1 VSQKRKLAE
10 KIRGNLKNVS
20 FQEACAMASYLG
32 FPLHRI
38 SGSHHIFARRGQS
51 RNLNFQRRKDGKIPA
66 YQARQLIE
74 MIDEYE
80 SELE

>member
-10 KIRGNLKNVS
+10 KIRGNPKSVS

-38 SGSHHIFARRGQS
+38 SGSHHIFARRGEK
-51 RNLNFQRRKDGKIPA
+51 RNLNFQRKKDGKIPV

-80 SELE
+80 SEIE

>member
-1 VSQKRKLAE
+1 VSQKQKLAD
-10 KIRGNLKNVS
+10 KIRENPKNVS
-20 FQEACAMASYLG
+20 FQEACTMATYIG

-38 SGSHHIFARRGQS
+38 SGSHHIFARKGQK
-51 RNLNFQRRKDGKIPA
+51 RNLNFQKKKDGKIPT

-74 MIDEYE
+74 MINEYE

>member
-1 VSQKRKLAE
+1 MSQKRKLAE
-10 KIRGNLKNVS
+10 KIRENPKGVS
-20 FQEACAMASYLG
+20 FEDACAMASYLG
-32 FPLHRI
+32 FPLRRI
-38 SGSHHIFARRGQS
+38 SGSHHIFARRGQR
-51 RNLNFQRRKDGKIPA
+51 RNLNFQKKKDGKIPA